1 MPLTLSGQTVQGI
14 GYSNDIAG
22 GFGQYMPLAD
32 RMLLPVPNGLSP
44 AHAALTE
51 PIAVGWHAVQSAR
64 LTPDDVPLVV
74 GCGPVGLAVI
84 ASLAI
89 RNVHPIIAADY
100 SPARR
105 ALALKMG
112 ADIVVNPAE
121 VSPYETW
128 KTAATPDGYD
138 GSRYAQI
145 FGLGP
150 KLSPAVIFECV
161 GVPGVIQQVMEG
173 APPASRIVVVGV
185 CMETDRFEPFFGI
198 VKQLN
203 VQFVLAYTAHE
214 FAESLDHIAEGR
226 VKVAPLVTGMVGLD
240 GVSGAFAD
248 LANPERHA
256 KVMVDPWA

>member
-1 MPLTLSGQTVQGI
+1 MQGI

-22 GFGQYMPLAD
+22 GFAQYMPLAE
-32 RMLLPVPNGLSP
+32 RMLLPVPNGLP
-44 AHAALTE
+44 AAHAALTE

-64 LTPDDVPLVV
+64 LTQDDVPLVV

-112 ADIVVNPAE
+112 ADIVINPAE

-145 FGLGP
+145 FGLGR
-150 KLSPAVIFECV
+150 SCA
-161 GVPGVIQQVMEG
+161 
-173 APPASRIVVVGV
+173 R
-185 CMETDRFEPFFGI
+185 R
-198 VKQLN
+198 
-203 VQFVLAYTAHE
+203 
-214 FAESLDHIAEGR
+214 
-226 VKVAPLVTGMVGLD
+226 
-240 GVSGAFAD
+240 
-248 LANPERHA
+248 
-256 KVMVDPWA
+256 